1 MFTADNFQ
9 HSQHHYLWNS
19 PCSNNSTAIL
29 ETRSW
34 AFGLLHFKTG
44 QFDGDPGPFQWLP
57 PQKES
62 SSAAA
67 APHFKGFQCASGH
80 GHGVEP
86 TFKDVSASA
95 HKRFLIF
102 DQSGDQV
109 RLLSSSLRSPYQ
121 DQIIMPMT
129 TVDFHN
135 LQGEGGQSQIMKL
148 TPDSEHYVSSEGG
161 DMREDTEEINALL
174 YSDSFTGDDDDD
186 DGEDDDLTSTGHSP
200 FAVIGGNEMHEKVW
214 ELTEE
219 VGSTDGSTKRHK
231 LLDGGY
237 KKSSLV
243 DTADSLKLAKFCNH
257 DNHVETNCAKG
268 GDLNEEMDS
277 NINTRQKR
285 AKIRK
290 TLRILES
297 IVPGTG
303 SKDPIL
309 IIDNAINHLISLRK
323 KAESLGLSL
332 PEVQCPHQQ

>member
-1 MFTADNFQ
+1 MFTAYDFQ

-19 PCSNNSTAIL
+19 PRSNDSTAVPD
-29 ETRSW
+29 TGTS

-44 QFDGDPGPFQWLP
+44 QLDGGRGPFQWLP

-62 SSAAA
+62 SSPTA
-67 APHFKGFQCASGH
+67 APHFEESQRAFGH

-95 HKRFLIF
+95 HKKFLIF

-109 RLLSSSLRSPYQ
+109 RLISRSFRSPYQ

-129 TVDFHN
+129 PVDFHD
-135 LQGEGGQSQIMKL
+135 LQGEAGQSQIMKPPPH
-148 TPDSEHYVSSEGG
+148 TEHHVKSEGG

-174 YSDSFTGDDDDD
+174 YSDSFPGNDDDV

-200 FAVIGGNEMHEKVW
+200 FTIIGGIEMHEKVW

-243 DTADSLKLAKFCNH
+243 DTADPLKLAKFCND

-277 NINTRQKR
+277 NINTTQKR
-285 AKIRK
+285 AKICK

-297 IVPGTG
+297 IVPGAEN
-303 SKDPIL
+303 KDPIL
-309 IIDNAINHLISLRK
+309 IIDDAINYLISLRE
-323 KAESLGLSL
+323 KAEALELGL
-332 PEVQCPHQQ
+332 PEVQCSRQQ